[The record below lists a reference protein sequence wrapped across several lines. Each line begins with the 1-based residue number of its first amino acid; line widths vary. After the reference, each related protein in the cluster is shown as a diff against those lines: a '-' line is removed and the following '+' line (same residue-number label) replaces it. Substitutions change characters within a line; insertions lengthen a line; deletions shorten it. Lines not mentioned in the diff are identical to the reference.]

1 MEPNSARAASNCY
14 IPQDKTGGSE
24 DMSPGLTGPLGT
36 DFEVM
41 TSVADRID
49 VLNDDVRAMLQT
61 FIGKM
66 SSVPPSVWGGVAA
79 ARFRDVVDR
88 WNGESLTLYS
98 TLSRIAETIRTN
110 ERTLRAAAHTHAQR
124 LGTVGDGI

>member
-1 MEPNSARAASNCY
+1 MP
-14 IPQDKTGGSE
+14 
-24 DMSPGLTGPLGT
+24 PGPTGPLGT

-41 TSVADRID
+41 NRVAGRID

-79 ARFRDVVDR
+79 VRFRSVVDR
-88 WNGESLTLYS
+88 WNSESLTLHT

-110 ERTLRAAAHTHAQR
+110 ERTLRAAADMHAQR

>member
-1 MEPNSARAASNCY
+1 
-14 IPQDKTGGSE
+14 
-24 DMSPGLTGPLGT
+24 MSPGLTGPLGT

-41 TSVADRID
+41 TSVAGRID
-49 VLNDDVRAMLQT
+49 VLNDDVRAMLQS

-88 WNGESLTLYS
+88 WNSESLTLHTS
-98 TLSRIAETIRTN
+98 LGRIADSIRIN
-110 ERTLRAAAHTHAQR
+110 ERTLRSAADNHAQR
-124 LGTVGDGI
+124 LGAVGDGI

>member
-1 MEPNSARAASNCY
+1 
-14 IPQDKTGGSE
+14 
-24 DMSPGLTGPLGT
+24 MSPGLTGPLGT

-41 TSVADRID
+41 TRVAGRID

-66 SSVPPSVWGGVAA
+66 GSVPPSVWGGVAA
-79 ARFRDVVDR
+79 VRFRDVVDR

-98 TLSRIAETIRTN
+98 TLGRIAETIRTN
-110 ERTLRAAAHTHAQR
+110 ERTLRGAADAHAQR
-124 LGTVGDGI
+124 LGTIGDGI

>member
-1 MEPNSARAASNCY
+1 
-14 IPQDKTGGSE
+14 
-24 DMSPGLTGPLGT
+24 MSPGLTGPLGT

-41 TSVADRID
+41 TRVAGRID

-66 SSVPPSVWGGVAA
+66 GSVPPSVWGGVAA
-79 ARFRDVVDR
+79 VRFRDVVDR

-98 TLSRIAETIRTN
+98 TLGRIAETIRTN
-110 ERTLRAAAHTHAQR
+110 ERALRGAADAHAQR
-124 LGTVGDGI
+124 LGTIGDGI

>member
-1 MEPNSARAASNCY
+1 
-14 IPQDKTGGSE
+14 
-24 DMSPGLTGPLGT
+24 MSPGPTGPLGT